1 MPLCLLLTQSRHQTA
16 QTKRPRRLT
25 EAFSI
30 RCLLGAA
37 FVTVFTSEGLMRV
50 DGYKSSRSGNERK
63 GDQNKSEDFSHAHSL
78 KSNHHT
84 TRRPEDI

>member
-1 MPLCLLLTQSRHQTA
+1 MR
-16 QTKRPRRLT
+16 TK
-25 EAFSI
+25 AFSII

-63 GDQNKSEDFSHAHSL
+63 GDQNKSEDFSHAHIS
-78 KSNHHT
+78 SRAIT
-84 TRRPEDI
+84 IPFAGARIYDRRLTFA